1 MLSEGFSKW
10 VNHYENNTPHTI
22 DDPDMFVR
30 RLGYWILNR
39 YFVINIFKHYFRF
52 ERWDSLYMWIY

>member
-39 YFVINIFKHYFRF
+39 YFVINI
-52 ERWDSLYMWIY
+52 